1 MKSTVIFDYA
11 IKENAIRLAE
21 NTKVKLS
28 KMKSTVLFW
37 TAVEENSI
45 GLAENINALCF
56 FFFCICIKRKGQETK
71 KTKYSLILKTGDIHF
86 KGQFLYN

>member
-1 MKSTVIFDYA
+1 MKSTVIFDSA

-45 GLAENINALCF
+45 GLEGKG
-56 FFFCICIKRKGQETK
+56 KRQKKNKIFSYTK
-71 KTKYSLILKTGDIHF
+71 
-86 KGQFLYN
+86 NW

>member
-1 MKSTVIFDYA
+1 MKSTVIFDSA

-56 FFFCICIKRKGQETK
+56 FFFFVYT
-71 KTKYSLILKTGDIHF
+71 
-86 KGQFLYN
+86 